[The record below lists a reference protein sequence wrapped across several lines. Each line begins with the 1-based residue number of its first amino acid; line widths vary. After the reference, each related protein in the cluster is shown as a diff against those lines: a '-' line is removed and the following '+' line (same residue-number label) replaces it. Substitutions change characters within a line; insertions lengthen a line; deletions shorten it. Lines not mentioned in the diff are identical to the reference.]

1 MARRLLRYEP
11 DTGKLFWRSRSP
23 EFFRATKARTS
34 EHACRNWNAHYAG
47 KEAFTCLSP
56 SGYRQGAILNNSLQA
71 HRVIWAIVFGESPVA
86 QIDHINGDR
95 SDNRLKNLR
104 AVSIQQNRRNMRRS
118 EERSDG
124 KESVSTCSSRWSTYH
139 KKKKKNSKHK

>member
-1 MARRLLRYEP
+1 MNADIKTPREAKCGPISYKGIDVQMARRLLRYEP

-71 HRVIWAIVFGESPVA
+71 HRVI
-86 QIDHINGDR
+86 
-95 SDNRLKNLR
+95 
-104 AVSIQQNRRNMRRS
+104 RS
-118 EERSDG
+118 EEHTSELQSLMRISYAVFCL
-124 KESVSTCSSRWSTYH
+124 K
-139 KKKKKNSKHK
+139 